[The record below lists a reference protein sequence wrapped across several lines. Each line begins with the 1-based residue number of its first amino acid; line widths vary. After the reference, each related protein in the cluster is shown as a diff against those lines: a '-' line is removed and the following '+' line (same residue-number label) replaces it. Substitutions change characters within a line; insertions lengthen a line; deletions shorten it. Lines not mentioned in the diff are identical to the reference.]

1 MVLRHRVHDVRNVI
15 ATAPPRAFAWSLELV
30 AVESACGQSLKYTTT
45 RTSSCLAHF
54 PQSASRRP
62 LTMLD
67 RLANQEGNGETSDR
81 PKVVFEILFLGINS
95 G

>member
-1 MVLRHRVHDVRNVI
+1 
-15 ATAPPRAFAWSLELV
+15 
-30 AVESACGQSLKYTTT
+30 
-45 RTSSCLAHF
+45 
-54 PQSASRRP
+54 
-62 LTMLD
+62 MLD